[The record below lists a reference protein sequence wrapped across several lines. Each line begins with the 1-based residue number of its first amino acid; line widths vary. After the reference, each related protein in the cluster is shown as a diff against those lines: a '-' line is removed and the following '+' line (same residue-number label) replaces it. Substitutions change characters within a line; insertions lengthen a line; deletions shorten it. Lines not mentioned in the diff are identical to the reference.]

1 MKKFIIDHVFVLS
14 LINVENAKIS
24 NFKLIIINIIK
35 SIMIAKNLLRR
46 LCGYKVV
53 KSVTNEGP
61 LPSMIKYSLQSD
73 SGEPLSFWTDIP
85 INF

>member
-1 MKKFIIDHVFVLS
+1 
-14 LINVENAKIS
+14 
-24 NFKLIIINIIK
+24 
-35 SIMIAKNLLRR
+35 MIAKNLLRR